1 MSNTTIQTAAA
12 ARLEADKMA
21 AAQWLEDNA
30 ALLVEDASA
39 NRNTDTHLE
48 FGCDYFDVEGSDVDL
63 DGMDYFTRM
72 GQASVSEAMQTVY
85 VIAADKLE
93 PTHHPKFVVGTCHAN
108 TSGDYVQ
115 GSISRSHIT
124 NALHIPAT
132 VAITELPYKGAPRT
146 IRKPAAKRNALH
158 VTNVTEA
165 HRLNQ
170 LPNKNQQ
177 KARRLARKEQITLN
191 AAMDR
196 LGF

>member
-1 MSNTTIQTAAA
+1 MNTYTQQAAA
-12 ARLEADKMA
+12 KLEAAKME

-30 ALLVEDASA
+30 ALLIEDASA
-39 NRNTDTHLE
+39 NRDADTHLE
-48 FGCDYFDVEGSDVDL
+48 FGADYFDVEGSDVAL
-63 DGMDYFTRM
+63 DDMDYYARM
-72 GQASVSEAMQTVY
+72 GQASVSEATQTVY
-85 VIAADKLE
+85 TIAADK
-93 PTHHPKFVVGTCHAN
+93 PAPIHHPKFLAGTCHAN
-108 TSGDYVQ
+108 TAGDYVQ

-124 NALHIPAT
+124 NALYIPAT

-146 IRKPAAKRNALH
+146 IRKQAAKRNALH

-170 LPNKNQQ
+170 LRNKDQQ

>member
-1 MSNTTIQTAAA
+1 MSNTTLKAAAA
-12 ARLEADKMA
+12 ARLAADKME

-30 ALLVEDASA
+30 ALLIEDASA

-48 FGCDYFDVEGSDVDL
+48 FGGDYFDVEGSDVDL

-85 VIAADKLE
+85 TVAADKLA
-93 PTHHPKFVVGTCHAN
+93 PTHHPKFVAGTCHAN

-124 NALHIPAT
+124 DALYIPAT

-146 IRKPAAKRNALH
+146 IRKQAAKRNALH

-170 LPNKNQQ
+170 LRNKDQQ